1 MSPGLRSLLSESGQS
16 SVEFCLVSAV
26 LFCIVSGLALLWRAL
41 SSGVF
46 VEHAVTVASH
56 HVQGIAPGLI
66 ADIFLY

>member
-1 MSPGLRSLLSESGQS
+1 MRWTAGSVSSDSGQS
-16 SVEFCLVSAV
+16 TVEFCLASAV
-26 LFCIVSGLALLWRAL
+26 MLCIVLGLSLVWRAF

-46 VEHAVTVASH
+46 VEHAVTAASH